1 MPAKSPAKPSAKSPA
16 NSSAKPAAAAIS
28 KPAAK
33 AKTVA
38 AKTKGPAPVA
48 AKSGAARPAAER
60 NAAPTKV
67 VKLGKRL
74 EAVAREIKDADEF
87 VEHVAG
93 LAKRYRRE
101 HALRAGDAQA
111 ELRQSLRTFHKHASA
126 LAEWLNLANGGKATA
141 IERKAFD
148 AVGTKLFGS
157 PVLARP
163 QSTQTLDWL
172 TRASQAADETVTE
185 MKQGGVEDAL
195 RIAAEGLRATF
206 EHHKLKLAAGSDK
219 KPGDAVRLL
228 LAIARD
234 AGETIEP
241 ASARAA
247 LKDSSRPAAAA

>member
-1 MPAKSPAKPSAKSPA
+1 MPAKSPAKSSKSA
-16 NSSAKPAAAAIS
+16 
-28 KPAAK
+28 
-33 AKTVA
+33 T
-38 AKTKGPAPVA
+38 KTKSAPAPA
-48 AKSGAARPAAER
+48 PA
-60 NAAPTKV
+60 KV

-101 HALRAGDAQA
+101 HALRVGDAQA

-195 RIAAEGLRATF
+195 KIAAEGLRATF

-228 LAIARD
+228 CAIARE

-241 ASARAA
+241 AAARAT

>member
-1 MPAKSPAKPSAKSPA
+1 MPAKSSAKSKSSPPPA
-16 NSSAKPAAAAIS
+16 S
-28 KPAAK
+28 KSRP
-33 AKTVA
+33 
-38 AKTKGPAPVA
+38 
-48 AKSGAARPAAER
+48 ARPAIER
-60 NAAPTKV
+60 EAAPPKV
-67 VKLGKRL
+67 VKIGKRL

-101 HALRAGDAQA
+101 HALRVGDAQA

-126 LAEWLNLANGGKATA
+126 LAEWLQQANSGKATA

-148 AVGTKLFGS
+148 AFGTKLFGS

-172 TRASQAADETVTE
+172 TRASQAADATVTE
-185 MKQGGVEDAL
+185 MKEGGAEDAL
-195 RIAAEGLRATF
+195 KIAAEGLRATF
-206 EHHKLKLAAGSDK
+206 EHHKLKLATGSDK

-228 LAIARD
+228 VAIVRE

-241 ASARAA
+241 AGAKAA
-247 LKDSSRPAAAA
+247 LRDANRPAAAA